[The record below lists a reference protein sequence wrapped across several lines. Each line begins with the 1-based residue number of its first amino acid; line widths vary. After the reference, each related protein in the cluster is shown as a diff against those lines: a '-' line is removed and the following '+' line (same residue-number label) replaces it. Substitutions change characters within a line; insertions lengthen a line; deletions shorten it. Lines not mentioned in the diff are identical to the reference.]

1 MELSCLFFNVYLA
14 IFLLFAFSVRV
25 VAHRIVN
32 FRHFDNGILV
42 CILISSVLLACENV
56 VNEKAKIN
64 TVRTGIVVS

>member
-1 MELSCLFFNVYLA
+1 MELSCLFFNAYLA
-14 IFLLFAFSVRV
+14 IFFLFAFSVRV